1 MNQLG
6 IPRIVLVTN
15 DLASTHSVRQAI
27 RRAGLTVILDPVS
40 TREQFQA
47 RLRSGSVDLVLA
59 GAREVEN
66 LKIAQIV
73 EQSRNGQ
80 NEVPVIV
87 LGRDSENRKVLH
99 SWPDRSDSSADFV
112 RVAQL
117 DRLPSVLERLLREQ
131 RDKNA
136 NARLQG
142 ELDRAAE
149 MLRENQKLIAIGRL
163 TASIAHEIN
172 NPLESI
178 TNLLYLMEVDR
189 ESPEKWDE
197 YLHLAQRE
205 LKRVVQIS
213 KQTLTFSRETSSPVR
228 VQFPDLIEEVLI
240 LYGRKI
246 KEKNLSIVRQ
256 YESNEAVAVFPG
268 EMRQVLSNL
277 ISNAIEA
284 SQENGMLMFRIRAA
298 RNWSDQ
304 GVQGIRISVG
314 DNGAGMSAAV
324 RNRLGEPFFTTK
336 GQHGTGLGLWVTRS
350 ILHRYGGNL
359 QLRSSVNPHRHGT
372 VFSMFLPTNMRPQA
386 VLPRGGAATFR
397 LSESSKNG
405 TTSRISAE
413 DTERSGPRQRAS
425 GD

>member
-1 MNQLG
+1 MTNQSG
-6 IPRIVLVTN
+6 IPKVLLVTN

-27 RRAGLTVILDPVS
+27 RRAGLTIILDPVS
-40 TREQFQA
+40 RREQFLS
-47 RLRSGSVDLVLA
+47 RLHSGSADLILA
-59 GAREVEN
+59 GANGLEDLE
-66 LKIAQIV
+66 ISEIV
-73 EQSRNGQ
+73 EQSRNSA
-80 NEVPVIV
+80 NEVPIILLDRETDNGRV
-87 LGRDSENRKVLH
+87 LT
-99 SWPDRSDSSADFV
+99 SWQDASANFV

-117 DRLPSVLERLLREQ
+117 DRLPSVLERVLREQ
-131 RDKNA
+131 HTRNA

-142 ELDRAAE
+142 ELNRVAE

-178 TNLLYLMEVDR
+178 TNLLYLMEVDHD
-189 ESPEKWDE
+189 SPRKWEE
-197 YLHLAQRE
+197 YLRLAQRE
-205 LKRVVQIS
+205 LNRVVQIS
-213 KQTLTFSRETSSPVR
+213 KQTLTFSRETTAPVR
-228 VQFPDLIEEVLI
+228 VHFPELIDEVLI

-246 KEKNLSIVRQ
+246 ADKNLRIVRQ

-284 SQENGMLMFRIRAA
+284 SEENGMLMLRIRSA

-304 GVQGIRISVG
+304 GVHGIRISVA
-314 DNGAGMSAAV
+314 DNGAGMSAEV

-336 GQHGTGLGLWVTRS
+336 GQNGTGLGLWVTRS
-350 ILHRYGGNL
+350 ILHRYGGSL
-359 QLRSSVNPHRHGT
+359 QLRSSVAPLRHGT
-372 VFSMFLPTNMRPQA
+372 VFSMFLPTNLRPQA

-397 LSESSKNG
+397 LNESARNG
-405 TTSRISAE
+405 TTSRISAD
-413 DTERSGPRQRAS
+413 DTERSDPRQRAS